1 MVILDNKDLKKKY
14 VYSLRLTT
22 EQHKLLKLNP
32 GIKKDLDRFIIQY
45 LNSFLENK
53 KG

>member
-1 MVILDNKDLKKKY
+1 MKDKKQLKKY
-14 VYSLRLTT
+14 IYSLRINT
-22 EQHKLLKLNP
+22 EQRALLKHNEF
-32 GIKKDLDRFIIQY
+32 IKKDLDRFIIQY